1 MKRPYLASRASR
13 KANLAA
19 VGIFAALVAAQAGNW
34 QTTADSLTRTGDAG
48 PLWSFVAGTNFG
60 KPHFHP
66 LATPDGLVLTGQSPA
81 DHQWHY
87 GLWFSWK
94 YINKVNFWEQ
104 DKKTGIAEGRT
115 RWEAPR
121 FAKKDDGSAQIDM
134 AISYDNPSGGVWL
147 AEARTIQIG
156 APQADGSYTI
166 DWTAKFTVGKQD
178 LEFGRTPMMG
188 EPGGAVNGGYG
199 GFSLRL
205 PVTTNAVTWSVADG
219 AEPKFASGRWRPTGP
234 ALQMIMTD
242 GAHTGA
248 VAVLTHPGNP
258 GGQPAPWYV
267 VDNKPMRFFCSAI
280 LAPAVLKY
288 TAGSTF
294 TLRYRVIVRTSPLD
308 AAALRTAAA
317 RFAE

>member
-1 MKRPYLASRASR
+1 MLG
-13 KANLAA
+13 KAN
-19 VGIFAALVAAQAGNW
+19 FALLLLGAGLTGARAGDW
-34 QTTADSLTRTGDAG
+34 RAEADRLSRSEGSQT
-48 PLWSFVAGTNFG
+48 LWSFAASTNYG
-60 KPHFHP
+60 KAHFHP
-66 LATPDGLVLTGQSPA
+66 LATADGLVLTGESPA

-115 RWEAPR
+115 RWDAPT
-121 FAKKDDGSAQIDM
+121 FAKRDDGSAQIDM

-156 APQADGSYTI
+156 APQPDGSYTI
-166 DWTAKFTVGKQD
+166 DWTAKFTVGNQD

-248 VAVLTHPGNP
+248 VAMLTHPDNP

-280 LAPAVLKY
+280 LAPAVLKKS
-288 TAGSTF
+288 AGSTF

-308 AAALRTAAA
+308 AAGLRAAA
-317 RFAE
+317 TRFAQ